1 MNHMM
6 DGGIWS
12 ASMFIGAFIWI
23 MLIGLVIY
31 FLFYLLSKF
40 LSSSRTKEQTSLNI
54 LKERYAK
61 GEIDTQEFEEK
72 KKVLSR
78 E

>member
-12 ASMFIGAFIWI
+12 AGMFFGAFIWI
-23 MLIGLVIY
+23 MLIGLIIY
-31 FLFYLLSKF
+31 ILFFLLNKF
-40 LSSSRTKEQTSLNI
+40 LNSSRTKEQTSLNI

-72 KKVLSR
+72 KKVLDR